1 MGYLWCVCVDSKHAN
16 NGKVYITGVFFTVVK
31 SKHVNSI
38 GFSYL
43 WSSTKKRQAMGF
55 DVCMEDTPAESKTG
69 GTSFHHGLHPTDM
82 QGQAKIQ
89 HPSKWADNIYSRKF
103 GETIDEGDDNH
114 GGGRSESTAPK
125 KKLRICNQ
133 NFVQPKKDESKNLDD
148 KNRDDDNCDD
158 NNRADDHDDDD
169 NESEKTLILGAD

>member
-1 MGYLWCVCVDSKHAN
+1 MSTVL
-16 NGKVYITGVFFTVVK
+16 VFHT
-31 SKHVNSI
+31 S
-38 GFSYL
+38 GPAQ
-43 WSSTKKRQAMGF
+43 KRQAMGF

-69 GTSFHHGLHPTDM
+69 ETSFHHGLHPTDM

-103 GETIDEGDDNH
+103 GETIDAGDDNH

-158 NNRADDHDDDD
+158 NSRADDHDDDD
-169 NESEKTLILGAD
+169 NESEKTLILRAD

>member
-1 MGYLWCVCVDSKHAN
+1 
-16 NGKVYITGVFFTVVK
+16 
-31 SKHVNSI
+31 
-38 GFSYL
+38 
-43 WSSTKKRQAMGF
+43 MGF

-103 GETIDEGDDNH
+103 GETIDAGDDNH

-158 NNRADDHDDDD
+158 NNRADHHDDDD
-169 NESEKTLILGAD
+169 DCTKTDTDSRLRWSRLLQHNKTPAGPPHQSSSPFVEGQHAV